1 MQWKIYCKSYRF
13 IYINLLILCFDFT
26 ELKHKFFYM
35 KSISTIEQPILFFQ
49 NYFDLENVTKIRDSL
64 FKGLIDKENYLF
76 CVENYKIINVDVS
89 DDSIEYFSDCIP
101 VEIDP
106 EIPPILTSGKITVSV
121 NDILTENVKPQIKES
136 KKLISKGIM
145 ESNDAKE
152 YLNFILNELE
162 GLYSKS
168 QKNFA
173 GRYPIIDDSLQ
184 DLITFIKT
192 KQGVQTKTNIVN
204 LPQDKDNNKSEK
216 QKIVDDIFSCL
227 VNYDYVSVSEY
238 NRFIGYL
245 YEFVEDYIVP
255 TISPKFHH
263 FKDKNKKLADTVL
276 FYLFYKLF
284 LTLHFKYNIRGY
296 KRSFGAFLVE
306 AFIHLNKKDIDKLT
320 NKLSTNRKMEEET
333 IPSYFPEC

>member
-1 MQWKIYCKSYRF
+1 
-13 IYINLLILCFDFT
+13 
-26 ELKHKFFYM
+26 M
-35 KSISTIEQPILFFQ
+35 KSISTTEQPILFFQ
-49 NYFDLENVTKIRDSL
+49 NYFELKNITKIRDSL
-64 FKGLIDKENYLF
+64 FKGLIEKEEYLF

-89 DDSIEYFSDCIP
+89 DDSIKYFSDCIP

-145 ESNDAKE
+145 ESNDVKE

-192 KQGVQTKTNIVN
+192 KQGVPSKSNTVN
-204 LPQDKDNNKSEK
+204 LPIK
-216 QKIVDDIFSCL
+216 
-227 VNYDYVSVSEY
+227 
-238 NRFIGYL
+238 
-245 YEFVEDYIVP
+245 
-255 TISPKFHH
+255 
-263 FKDKNKKLADTVL
+263 
-276 FYLFYKLF
+276 
-284 LTLHFKYNIRGY
+284 
-296 KRSFGAFLVE
+296 
-306 AFIHLNKKDIDKLT
+306 
-320 NKLSTNRKMEEET
+320 
-333 IPSYFPEC
+333 

>member
-1 MQWKIYCKSYRF
+1 
-13 IYINLLILCFDFT
+13 
-26 ELKHKFFYM
+26 M

-76 CVENYKIINVDVS
+76 CVENYKIINVDDS

-121 NDILTENVKPQIKES
+121 NDILTENVSNQIQES
-136 KKLISKGIM
+136 KKLISKGLM
-145 ESNDAKE
+145 ESKDAKE
-152 YLNFILNELE
+152 YLNSILNEVE
-162 GLYSKS
+162 GLYSISK
-168 QKNFA
+168 KNFA

-216 QKIVDDIFSCL
+216 QKIVDEIFCCLNQYMDDEEYELLMSYINGFISKFELPEISVKITIPKGLRKKDI
-227 VNYDYVSVSEY
+227 Y
-238 NRFIGYL
+238 
-245 YEFVEDYIVP
+245 
-255 TISPKFHH
+255 
-263 FKDKNKKLADTVL
+263 
-276 FYLFYKLF
+276 YLFYGLYYKLGTKHQDLF
-284 LTLHFKYNIRGY
+284 SQFIISVFEGYENNNNPNLIKNLSKKLSVKKYELPLHFP
-296 KRSFGAFLVE
+296 
-306 AFIHLNKKDIDKLT
+306 KL
-320 NKLSTNRKMEEET
+320 R
-333 IPSYFPEC
+333 PPF